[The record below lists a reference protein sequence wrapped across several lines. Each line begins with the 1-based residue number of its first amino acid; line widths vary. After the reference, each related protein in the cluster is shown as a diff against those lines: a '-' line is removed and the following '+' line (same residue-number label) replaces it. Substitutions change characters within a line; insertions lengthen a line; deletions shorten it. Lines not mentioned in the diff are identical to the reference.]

1 MGIKDFF
8 KTIFQK
14 RKAGKAEATIDKEY
28 SSQNSFPDQEQANS
42 AFERAKSKLFDVN
55 SWSKLGGL
63 TSRFELHDEHGR
75 KPDRKKPEI
84 GDFIRIMLPAPT
96 PENWV
101 KITDITVKDKIAE
114 FTVNPSKDPRENEE
128 DVEHFFIKE
137 ATSTFR
143 VELKGQTLYASEIG
157 KNEAPNNEGKE
168 AGERGV
174 LNTLI
179 SAGGWIAFQELQWKK
194 LTAYL
199 VHKEEA
205 KEEKV

>member
-8 KTIFQK
+8 KTVFQD
-14 RKAGKAEATIDKEY
+14 RKAGEAEASIDKEY
-28 SSQNSFPDQEQANS
+28 SSKNSFPNQEIATS
-42 AFERAKSKLFDVN
+42 AFERAKAKLFDVN
-55 SWSKLGGL
+55 GWSKLSGL
-63 TSRFELHDEHGR
+63 TSSFELHDEHGH
-75 KPDRKKPEI
+75 KSDRKKLEV
-84 GDFIRIMLPAPT
+84 GDFVRIMLPAPT

-101 KITDITVKDKIAE
+101 KVTNITVKDKIAE
-114 FTVNPSKDPRENEE
+114 FTVNPSKDPRESEE
-128 DVEHFFIKE
+128 DVEHFFVKE

-143 VELKGQTLYASEIG
+143 VELKGHTLYALEIG
-157 KNEAPNNEGKE
+157 KNEAPNNKGKE

-179 SAGGWIAFQELQWKK
+179 SAGGWLAFQELQWKK

-205 KEEKV
+205 EEEKA